1 MPSPIKQTVAGAF
14 AEFEDALKLDKT
26 DVDSAR
32 RRHNEVRDCLTAT
45 DLVATSFLQGSFAR
59 KTMISPLNDVDVVL
73 VLPRSDEDRLRSPGG
88 PAKSMEQLKPHLSA
102 CFPGVVFDA
111 EKRADHALRL
121 DFTDVDFHIDLV
133 PAFDLHND
141 NGDVD
146 IADRARDRWER
157 SNTRELMRVVSERNS
172 ADVTDGRFVPQVRML
187 KTFCDEVP
195 DLDVC
200 GLMAESL
207 AFDVVTTRMS
217 DGRALL
223 AAFQRGAG
231 LTSGTLTD
239 PTGVDDLLVGWSW
252 ERRQVAAAVFDKAAQ
267 AAAEA
272 LALEAE
278 GDEAGAIDI
287 WHRLLG
293 PHFPAAEGLADE
305 QAVFRAWKGVTSAN
319 RVTPAAAAA
328 QVPARTVRSHR
339 TP

>member
-14 AEFEDALKLDKT
+14 AEFEEALKLDKPQ
-26 DVDSAR
+26 VDAAR

-73 VLPRSDEDRLRSPGG
+73 VLPGADEHRLRRPGG
-88 PAKSMEQLKPHLSA
+88 PAQSMEQLKPHLSA
-102 CFPGVVFDA
+102 CFPGIVFDA

-146 IADRARDRWER
+146 IADRTRDCWER

-172 ADVTDGRFVPQVRML
+172 TDATNGRFVAQARMV
-187 KTFCDEVP
+187 KTFCNGAP

-200 GLMAESL
+200 GLVAESL
-207 AFDVVTTRMS
+207 AFDAVTTRMS

-223 AAFQRGAG
+223 VTFQRGAR

-239 PTGVDDLLVGWSW
+239 PTGVDDLVAGWSW
-252 ERRQVAAAVFDKAAQ
+252 ERRQAAVSAFDKATR

-272 LALEAE
+272 LALEAA

-293 PHFPAAEGLADE
+293 PQFPAAEGLADE

-328 QVPARTVRSHR
+328 QVSARTVRSHR
-339 TP
+339 VL

>member
-14 AEFEDALKLDKT
+14 ADFEDALKLDKPE
-26 DVDSAR
+26 VDAAR

-73 VLPRSDEDRLRSPGG
+73 VLPRADEDRLRRPGG
-88 PAKSMEQLKPHLSA
+88 PALSMEQLKPHLSA

-146 IADRARDRWER
+146 IADRARDCWER

-172 ADVTDGRFVPQVRML
+172 AQVTNGRFVPQVRMV
-187 KTFCDEVP
+187 KTFCNEAA

-200 GLMAESL
+200 GLVAESL
-207 AFDVVTTRMS
+207 VFDAVTTHMS

-223 AAFQRGAG
+223 ITFQRGG
-231 LTSGTLTD
+231 KLTSGTLTD
-239 PTGVDDLLVGWSW
+239 PTGVDDLLAGWSW
-252 ERRQVAAAVFDKAAQ
+252 ERRQAAASVFDKAAQ
-267 AAAEA
+267 MAAEA
-272 LALEAE
+272 LALEAA

-293 PHFPAAEGLADE
+293 PQFPAAEGLADE
-305 QAVFRAWKGVTSAN
+305 KAVFQAWKGVTSAN

-339 TP
+339 AL

>member
-1 MPSPIKQTVAGAF
+1 MPSPIKQTIAGAF
-14 AEFEDALKLDKT
+14 AEFEDALKLDKPE
-26 DVDSAR
+26 VDSAR

-45 DLVATSFLQGSFAR
+45 DLVAMSFIQGSFAR

-73 VLPRSDEDRLRSPGG
+73 VLPRSDEDRLRRHGG
-88 PAKSMEQLKPHLSA
+88 PAQSMEQLKPHLSA

-146 IADRARDRWER
+146 IADRERDRWER
-157 SNTRELMRVVSERNS
+157 SNTRELMRVVNERNS
-172 ADVTDGRFVPQVRML
+172 AHVTNSRFVPQVRML
-187 KTFCDEVP
+187 KTFCNEVA

-200 GLMAESL
+200 GLLAESL
-207 AFDVVTTRMS
+207 AFDAVTTRMT

-223 AAFQRGAG
+223 ATFQRGAG
-231 LTSGTLTD
+231 LTSGALTD
-239 PTGVDDLLVGWSW
+239 PTGVDDLLAGWSW
-252 ERRQVAAAVFDKAAQ
+252 ERRQAAATVFEKAAQ
-267 AAAEA
+267 VAAEA

-293 PHFPAAEGLADE
+293 PQFPAAEGRADE

-339 TP
+339 TL